1 MTNPLYSNNKLKLG
15 TFATNVSG
23 GCAVSTVEG
32 TLRTT
37 WAATKQLA
45 QLADRDGYEAIVPI
59 ARWRGFGGKTDFNG
73 ACFET
78 YTWAAGLG
86 EATRDIGILTTS
98 HVPTVHP
105 VVAAKQATT
114 VDHITGGR
122 FALNIVCGWF
132 KPELEMFGTPMMAH
146 DVRYDYATEWIEI
159 LKLLWTREDEFDY
172 EGKFL
177 QVKRGFSMPKPI
189 QTPFPPLM
197 CAGSSERGRHFAA
210 KYGDLAFVT
219 LQGQN
224 DPAACRQIVS
234 RFRDLARREYGRE
247 LQIWTYAYVV
257 QRETQ
262 AEADAYVRY
271 YAVEHGD
278 DEAVD
283 QICSVLLEQSESIP
297 KDLMAAMKFHFKAGF
312 GGHPLVGTA
321 DSIVAELEKLSGC
334 GIDGVLLSW
343 PNYLEGM
350 ASWSRDVMPRLA
362 QAGLRR
368 RVAAL

>member
-1 MTNPLYSNNKLKLG
+1 
-15 TFATNVSG
+15 
-23 GCAVSTVEG
+23 
-32 TLRTT
+32 
-37 WAATKQLA
+37 
-45 QLADRDGYEAIVPI
+45 
-59 ARWRGFGGKTDFNG
+59 
-73 ACFET
+73 
-78 YTWAAGLG
+78 
-86 EATRDIGILTTS
+86 
-98 HVPTVHP
+98 
-105 VVAAKQATT
+105 
-114 VDHITGGR
+114 
-122 FALNIVCGWF
+122 
-132 KPELEMFGTPMMAH
+132 
-146 DVRYDYATEWIEI
+146 
-159 LKLLWTREDEFDY
+159 
-172 EGKFL
+172 
-177 QVKRGFSMPKPI
+177 
-189 QTPFPPLM
+189 
-197 CAGSSERGRHFAA
+197 
-210 KYGDLAFVT
+210 
-219 LQGQN
+219 
-224 DPAACRQIVS
+224 
-234 RFRDLARREYGRE
+234 
-247 LQIWTYAYVV
+247 VV